1 MKLTD
6 TQIEGLELQKEEALK
21 AKNIGEALMRLK
33 GNPDYQLLIEDTFL
47 VQYPRD
53 IADAIAKNTGA
64 YDTDVLVGN
73 LKAINTFVGFTMKI
87 GNDYG
92 IAIQDIEQINQLLES
107 NDLDETEEV

>member
-21 AKNIGEALMRLK
+21 AKNLGEALMRLK

-64 YDTDVLVGN
+64 YDTDSLVGN

-92 IAIQDIEQINQLLES
+92 IAVQDIEQITQLLEHNS
-107 NDLDETEEV
+107 LDESEEV